1 MALQALQRGPIVTIF
16 CIRNR
21 ALARVLLFL
30 PSLGATLVAL
40 QLPAKLVCRPLWVVP
55 RNKEFSMRKQM
66 AVTAALAS
74 ALLITGCANTGGMSD
89 TTRRTATGAGVG
101 ALGGAAIG
109 ALTGHNAGTG
119 ALIGAGVGA
128 LGTYI
133 WSQNLEKQKREMEAA
148 TQGTGVGVTQTA
160 DNQLKLDIPSDISFD
175 TGRADIK
182 GNFAPILDRFAE
194 GLRNNPNAE
203 VRIIGHTDSTGSD
216 AINNP
221 LSLQRAESTRNYLT
235 ARGVNGARIQ
245 VQGMGSHQPVASNA
259 TNEGRARNRR
269 VEIFVGERAPQ

>member
-1 MALQALQRGPIVTIF
+1 
-16 CIRNR
+16 
-21 ALARVLLFL
+21 
-30 PSLGATLVAL
+30 
-40 QLPAKLVCRPLWVVP
+40 
-55 RNKEFSMRKQM
+55 MRKQI
-66 AVTAALAS
+66 AVSAALAS
-74 ALLITGCANTGGMSD
+74 ALLITGCAAPNGMSD

-109 ALTGHNAGTG
+109 AITGGRAGTG

-128 LGTYI
+128 LGSYI
-133 WSQNLEKQKREMEAA
+133 WSKNLEKQKAEMEAA

-175 TGRADIK
+175 TGRSDVK
-182 GNFAPILDRFAE
+182 GNFAPILDRFAD

-216 AINNP
+216 AINDP

-235 ARGVNGARIQ
+235 SRGVNGARVQ
-245 VQGMGSHQPVASNA
+245 VQGMGSRQPVASNS
-259 TNEGRARNRR
+259 TNEGRSRNRR
-269 VEIFVGERAPQ
+269 VEIFVGERAQ

>member
-1 MALQALQRGPIVTIF
+1 
-16 CIRNR
+16 
-21 ALARVLLFL
+21 
-30 PSLGATLVAL
+30 
-40 QLPAKLVCRPLWVVP
+40 
-55 RNKEFSMRKQM
+55 MRKQM

-109 ALTGHNAGTG
+109 AIAGGHAGSG

-128 LGTYI
+128 LGSYI
-133 WSQNLEKQKREMEAA
+133 WSKNLEKQKAEMEAA

-175 TGRADIK
+175 TGRSDIK
-182 GNFAPILDRFAE
+182 GNFAPILDRFAD

-216 AINNP
+216 AINDP

-235 ARGVNGARIQ
+235 SRGVNGARIQ
-245 VQGMGSHQPVASNA
+245 VQGMGSRQPLANNSTA
-259 TNEGRARNRR
+259 EGRSRNRR
-269 VEIFVGERAPQ
+269 VEIFVGERAR

>member
-1 MALQALQRGPIVTIF
+1 
-16 CIRNR
+16 
-21 ALARVLLFL
+21 
-30 PSLGATLVAL
+30 
-40 QLPAKLVCRPLWVVP
+40 
-55 RNKEFSMRKQM
+55 MRKP
-66 AVTAALAS
+66 
-74 ALLITGCANTGGMSD
+74 LLIGSLAVVMLATGCANMTD
-89 TTRRTATGAGVG
+89 TQRRTATGAGVG

-109 ALTGHNAGTG
+109 AMTGGHAAQG
-119 ALIGAGVGA
+119 AVIGAGVGA
-128 LGTYI
+128 LGSYI

-235 ARGVNGARIQ
+235 SRGVNGARIQ
-245 VQGMGSHQPVASNA
+245 VQGMGSHQPVASND